1 MQAYKKF
8 PVTFII
14 VCFVS
19 FAAVCIAKEAAAP
32 AFPYIAEI
40 ISDNVNVRSGPG
52 TNYYR
57 CGNLNTG
64 AKVRVVSSKFSW
76 SQIVPPEGNFSWISK
91 QFVSVDAADPT
102 VGTVTGDGIRVYAGS
117 PDREPI
123 HSEIP
128 QLKLNTNDKVAL
140 IGAEVSDYYKIVPP
154 AGAYLW
160 VSTSYLKPLG
170 AVSAVVPPTPAVE
183 IPAQIVQPSAP
194 SQAPVDTSLEA
205 TKLKEYYNLQKQIEA
220 ERAKPMEQQNYTAI
234 KKSLLELAGR
244 KDAGKAARYA
254 AFAVGQV
261 ERCELALSVGE
272 QLKVQDEQLT
282 KIQQQIENA
291 RIDKLANIKEMGRFA
306 VMGQFQTSNVYGT
319 AAEQPVRYRIIDDSG
334 KTVCY
339 AVAADPVAGTDLSKF
354 VGQKV
359 GLTGTIEPHLQT
371 KGALVRFTAIE
382 ELK

>member
-1 MQAYKKF
+1 MQAHKKF

-19 FAAVCIAKEAAAP
+19 FAAVCIAEEAAAP

-40 ISDNVNVRSGPG
+40 ISDNVNIRSGPG

-76 SQIVPPEGNFSWISK
+76 SQIVPPEGSFSWISK
-91 QFVSVDAADPT
+91 QFVSVDAANPT

-128 QLKLNTNDKVAL
+128 QLKLNTNDKVTL
-140 IGAEVSDYYKIVPP
+140 IGGEISDYYKIVPP

-160 VSTSYLKPLG
+160 VSTSYVRPLG
-170 AVSAVVPPTPAVE
+170 AVGEVVPTAVE
-183 IPAQIVQPSAP
+183 KPAQIVQPSAP
-194 SQAPVDTSLEA
+194 PQAPADTPLEA

-220 ERAKPMEQQNYTAI
+220 ERAKPMEQQNYAAI

-272 QLKVQDEQLT
+272 QLKVQDEQLIE
-282 KIQQQIENA
+282 IQQRIEKA
-291 RIDKLANIKEMGRFA
+291 RIDKLTNIKEMGRFA

-334 KTVCY
+334 KTICY
-339 AVAADPVAGTDLSKF
+339 AVAADAVAGTDLSKF

-359 GLTGTIEPHLQT
+359 GLTGTIEPHPQT